1 MSAQETPASL
11 NEAGQRFSRF
21 LRENGYPEQV
31 LWVEHGDI
39 VWHRRQLWVRMRP
52 IQTAQERA
60 CQRFADGIRN
70 GLGVSLYAFS
80 ELAGTAIAAVIL
92 PKDKDAAQRN
102 LMPRDGLKLSVATKK
117 LSARRVKN
125 RLTWLILSACH
136 TAASRSFWDDYLG
149 CS

>member
-11 NEAGQRFSRF
+11 NEAGQPFSRF

-60 CQRFADGIRN
+60 CQRYADGIRN
-70 GLGVSLYAFS
+70 GLGVTLYAFRS
-80 ELAGTAIAAVIL
+80 LQERRSPLSFCQRTKTQHSVTSCRETALSSAS
-92 PKDKDAAQRN
+92 QRRN
-102 LMPRDGLKLSVATKK
+102 
-117 LSARRVKN
+117 
-125 RLTWLILSACH
+125 
-136 TAASRSFWDDYLG
+136 
-149 CS
+149 